1 MMTTEWEIGSEQEV
15 VWTSRGT
22 RSQGRIHVQVSMVTI
37 RMVGGKSLVMEMVM
51 IMMILMSHW
60 QAV

>member
-1 MMTTEWEIGSEQEV
+1 MDLEGQ
-15 VWTSRGT
+15 
-22 RSQGRIHVQVSMVTI
+22 SQGRIHVQVSMVTI
-37 RMVGGKSLVMEMVM
+37 RMVGRKSLVMEMVM

>member
-1 MMTTEWEIGSEQEV
+1 MDLEGQ
-15 VWTSRGT
+15 
-22 RSQGRIHVQVSMVTI
+22 SQGRIHVQVSMVTI
-37 RMVGGKSLVMEMVM
+37 RMVGRKLLEMVM

>member
-1 MMTTEWEIGSEQEV
+1 MGDWVGAGGCVDLEGQ
-15 VWTSRGT
+15 
-22 RSQGRIHVQVSMVTI
+22 SQGRIHVQVTMVAI
-37 RMVGGKSLVMEMVM
+37 RMVGRKLLEMVMIMM